1 MRVSSAGGQIDA
13 FNDNGRRY
21 PTNNESTAETRVT
34 PSVSAESPAADREIL
49 SERLLL
55 LLDDVLAGQA
65 PNAGRFCGYCYHPL
79 SPEREVCTH
88 CGRST
93 AERSTVAAVARPVIE
108 MHKRRRGREGLVV
121 RTIAWGGLTVGVI
134 VALLPFVFGNVTFW
148 TVLAFFGLLAVF
160 YLLSANLANSLGDA
174 LGYGWGQS
182 IVRREWTRF
191 IAQRD
196 KET

>member
-1 MRVSSAGGQIDA
+1 
-13 FNDNGRRY
+13 
-21 PTNNESTAETRVT
+21 VT
-34 PSVSAESPAADREIL
+34 PSVSAESPGADREIL

-79 SPEREVCTH
+79 SPERQVCTH

-93 AERSTVAAVARPVIE
+93 SEWSAVAAVPRPVIE

-134 VALLPFVFGNVTFW
+134 VALLPFVFGNVTLW
-148 TVLAFFGLLAVF
+148 TVLAFFGLLAFF
-160 YLLSANLANSLGDA
+160 YLFSANLANSLGDA

>member
-1 MRVSSAGGQIDA
+1 MSAEETDA
-13 FNDNGRRY
+13 SNDDGLR
-21 PTNNESTAETRVT
+21 TATSNESTAETRVVS
-34 PSVSAESPAADREIL
+34 SVSAETPGEHREIL

-79 SPEREVCTH
+79 SLERKICTH
-88 CGRST
+88 CGLST
-93 AERSTVAAVARPVIE
+93 TECPTVAAVPRRVIE

-134 VALLPFVFGNVTFW
+134 VALLPFVFGNVTLW
-148 TVLAFFGLLAVF
+148 TVLAFFGLLAFF

-182 IVRREWTRF
+182 IVRREWARF
-191 IAQRD
+191 IRERD
-196 KET
+196 GDRQ